1 VVHRKEID
9 DDARGAAARSPV
21 RFARLRN
28 FRTPVLSRL
37 SIQSKLLIMLLVT
50 SILSA
55 AVVGFIGYQSGR
67 SSLRAAV
74 FDALT
79 EIRGS
84 QSRQLEAQFSDLTS
98 SLIVYTR
105 GATTSE
111 ALAAFTPAFDQLVDA
126 AISPQ
131 QQQSVDDYY
140 SGQFAE
146 AKLEQTGQQLDSR
159 ALTPTSNQQRY
170 LQALYTAPFKD
181 WDAAIRFDDARDSS
195 PWSALRGP
203 DHLGT
208 ARTVRATVP
217 AR

>member
-1 VVHRKEID
+1 VVGPDPVWSTGKESMTTREEPPHD
-9 DDARGAAARSPV
+9 SPV

-111 ALAAFTPAFDQLVDA
+111 ALAAFTPAFDQLADA

-131 QQQSVDDYY
+131 QQQSV
-140 SGQFAE
+140 
-146 AKLEQTGQQLDSR
+146 R
-159 ALTPTSNQQRY
+159 P
-170 LQALYTAPFKD
+170 
-181 WDAAIRFDDARDSS
+181 DSS
-195 PWSALRGP
+195 S
-203 DHLGT
+203 T
-208 ARTVRATVP
+208 AGR
-217 AR
+217 